1 MADQQEQ
8 VSNAVQIQKK
18 MDYGSGPGD
27 LPGMAD
33 IAVAQIKASAMFAH
47 PWQQLLGSAPVA
59 INSTGLAYVAAT
71 SDTAATIELDPPQ
84 GGFKYL
90 HYKSLRANLTE
101 CGDMG
106 TRAFLAADGGMLYIH
121 SVASM
126 IPDRVNGIM
135 EIIIDPISAQRM
147 LKGALLSIKKSADDC
162 YDRAK
167 TIDKGFNDWMLYATE
182 LYASCVEKESSA
194 EEQLA
199 KTKLQMLAAQNILK
213 ADEINVKNQKDTT
226 RTFKK
231 QLQMASNVYKKASD
245 SFPSGW
251 DLVGQEI
258 VGKLGDTLVTALGQ
272 LATAY
277 TENMNYTARAEEAEK
292 LFKDFNKKGNDGSG
306 NGNAPL
312 PTPEPKAKVPLPQN
326 STDPAYVQIKPA
338 IVYLRVL
345 YSILF
350 KGKGGGINWDE
361 VSTTTGSG
369 SKSLLYTLQMLKNA
383 RDQFTEVATDK
394 DPSVKFKQV
403 LQTSIQIA
411 TEVYKLGGKGSMNDL
426 PGPDDAKVKKWQQDF
441 NPAYT
446 DANELFAVSKAL
458 PGSTGTETVMA
469 NPNKQPTKDPQM
481 AQGQAVLEAAKD
493 RLHTT
498 QQAYIASSKAY
509 QEATKALAKD
519 QSDLAAAQNKL
530 LQLNTD
536 EKNLTA
542 IKTILEASIRLIAVV
557 KTRVMDLVTFFNSIS
572 LTIEVIV
579 EEVVEEFLRKIQE
592 NVANNDPDGDLDD
605 LKVGNYN
612 FTDLARTQIYKSA
625 IFMRAYFEVFGEVAK
640 MWSDLSIQNI
650 MPGIQLLI
658 GISSDFAGQLGKDP
672 GQSRDKVRNNVS
684 KLNKWFKDAKAKIE
698 DLAGKVSAPIQ
709 SPRLENSPSIW
720 YHQEPALIPR
730 QEQDKIL
737 GQMDSRIQNIAADT
751 TKLPPPAPTTA
762 DAINAGAAK
771 VKDAAKSAIE
781 FNADKN
787 PMAVWVRRQ
796 S

>member
-1 MADQQEQ
+1 MADNQEH
-8 VSNAVQIQKK
+8 VANAVQIQKT

-59 INSTGLAYVAAT
+59 INSTGLAFVAAT
-71 SDTAATIELDPPQ
+71 SDTAATIELDPPK
-84 GGFKYL
+84 GGFQYL

-106 TRAFLAADGGMLYIH
+106 TKAFLAADGGMLYIH

-182 LYASCVEKESSA
+182 LYACCVQKESTA
-194 EEQLA
+194 EEQLS

-213 ADEINVKNQKDTT
+213 TDEVNVKNQKEAT

-231 QLQMASNVYKKASD
+231 QLQMASSVYKKASD
-245 SFPSGW
+245 DFPSGW

-258 VGKLGDTLVTALGQ
+258 VGKLGDTVITALGQ

-292 LFKDFNKKGNDGSG
+292 MFKDFNKKGGNDNGSG
-306 NGNAPL
+306 NTPL
-312 PTPEPKAKVPLPQN
+312 PTPEPKAKVPLPQD

-350 KGKGGGINWDE
+350 KGQGGGINWDE

-383 RDQFTEVATDK
+383 RDQFIEVATDK
-394 DPSVKFKQV
+394 DPSVKFKSV

-411 TEVYKLGGKGSMNDL
+411 TEVYNLGGKGSMKDL
-426 PGPDDAKVKKWQQDF
+426 PGPEDEKVKKWQQDF
-441 NPAYT
+441 NPAYN

-458 PGSTGTETVMA
+458 PGSTGTETIMA
-469 NPNKQPTKDPQM
+469 NPNKQKTQDPEM

-498 QQAYIASSKAY
+498 QQAYTSSLKAY
-509 QEATKALAKD
+509 QDATKALTKD
-519 QSDLAAAQNKL
+519 QSDLAAAQNRL
-530 LQLNTD
+530 LELNTD

-579 EEVVEEFLRKIQE
+579 EEVVEDFLRKIQE
-592 NVANNDPDGDLDD
+592 NVANNDPDGELDD

-640 MWSDLSIQNI
+640 MWSDLSVQSI
-650 MPGIQLLI
+650 MPGIQLLNS
-658 GISSDFAGQLGKDP
+658 ISSGIAGQLGKDP
-672 GQSRDKVRNNVS
+672 KESRDQVRNSVS
-684 KLNKWFKDAKAKIE
+684 QLNKWFTDAKANIE
-698 DLAGKVSAPIQ
+698 NLAGT
-709 SPRLENSPSIW
+709 
-720 YHQEPALIPR
+720 
-730 QEQDKIL
+730 EQKKIL
-737 GQMDSRIQNIAADT
+737 EQMDTRIQKIAEDT
-751 TKLPPPAPTTA
+751 TKLPPPTETTA
-762 DAINAGAAK
+762 KAINAGAAK
-771 VKDAAKSAIE
+771 VTDAAKNAIE

-787 PMAVWVRRQ
+787 PMAVWVKK
-796 S
+796 

>member
-1 MADQQEQ
+1 MADDREQ
-8 VSNAVQIQKK
+8 VTNAVQIQKK

-59 INSTGLAYVAAT
+59 INSTGLAFVAAT
-71 SDTAATIELDPPQ
+71 SDTAATIDLDPPQ

-126 IPDRVNGIM
+126 IPDRVNSIM
-135 EIIIDPISAQRM
+135 EIIIDPMSAQRM

-182 LYASCVEKESSA
+182 LYACCVEKESSA

-213 ADEINVKNQKDTT
+213 ADEINVKNQKDAT
-226 RTFKK
+226 RIFKK
-231 QLQMASNVYKKASD
+231 QLQIASNVYKKASD

-306 NGNAPL
+306 NGNPPL
-312 PTPEPKAKVPLPQN
+312 PTPEPKAKAPLPQN
-326 STDPAYVQIKPA
+326 STDPAYVQIKPT

-350 KGKGGGINWDE
+350 KGNGGGINWDE

-383 RDQFTEVATDK
+383 RDQFIEVTTDK

-411 TEVYKLGGKGSMNDL
+411 TEVYNLGGKGSMNDL

-441 NPAYT
+441 NPVYI

-469 NPNKQPTKDPQM
+469 NPNKQQTQDPQM

-536 EKNLTA
+536 EKNL
-542 IKTILEASIRLIAVV
+542 ASIRLIAVV

-572 LTIEVIV
+572 STIEVIV

-592 NVANNDPDGDLDD
+592 NVANNDPDGELDD

-612 FTDLARTQIYKSA
+612 FTDLARTI
-625 IFMRAYFEVFGEVAK
+625 FGEVAK
-640 MWSDLSIQNI
+640 MWSDLSIENI
-650 MPGIQLLI
+650 MPGIQLLV
-658 GISSDFAGQLGKDP
+658 GISSGFAGQLGKDP
-672 GQSRDKVRNNVS
+672 KESRDKVMESVK
-684 KLNKWFKDAKAKIE
+684 KLNNWFTDAKAKIE
-698 DLAGKVSAPIQ
+698 DLAGK
-709 SPRLENSPSIW
+709 E
-720 YHQEPALIPR
+720 QE
-730 QEQDKIL
+730 KIL
-737 GQMDSRIQNIAADT
+737 GQMDSRIQQVAEDT
-751 TKLPPPAPTTA
+751 TKLPPPEPTTA
-762 DAINAGAAK
+762 EAINTGAAK

-796 S
+796 P

>member
-1 MADQQEQ
+1 MQGILNLGRCHQPWMDGPMHPQSQRPAGQQELRLQDHAAVQNLDVASTMVFESKPMEGYDAGKPMQFNFQLFGTMRLINNQQEQ

-90 HYKSLRANLTE
+90 
-101 CGDMG
+101 
-106 TRAFLAADGGMLYIH
+106 
-121 SVASM
+121 
-126 IPDRVNGIM
+126 
-135 EIIIDPISAQRM
+135 Q
-147 LKGALLSIKKSADDC
+147 
-162 YDRAK
+162 AK

-213 ADEINVKNQKDTT
+213 ADEINVKNQKDAT

-536 EKNLTA
+536 EKNL
-542 IKTILEASIRLIAVV
+542 ASIRLIAVV

-625 IFMRAYFEVFGEVAK
+625 IFMRAYFE
-640 MWSDLSIQNI
+640 
-650 MPGIQLLI
+650 
-658 GISSDFAGQLGKDP
+658 LGKDP

-698 DLAGKVSAPIQ
+698 DLAGK
-709 SPRLENSPSIW
+709 
-720 YHQEPALIPR
+720 
-730 QEQDKIL
+730 EQDKIL
-737 GQMDSRIQNIAADT
+737 GQMDSRIQKIAADT